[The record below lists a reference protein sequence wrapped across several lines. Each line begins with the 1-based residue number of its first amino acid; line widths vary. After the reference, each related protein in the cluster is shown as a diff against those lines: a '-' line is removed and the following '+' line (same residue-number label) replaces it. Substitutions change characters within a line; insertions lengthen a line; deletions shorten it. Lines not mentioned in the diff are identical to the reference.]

1 MSEEIETG
9 TWYWDRRTRKALR
22 PRQIDDGTVEF
33 TSVWHAEEVDDALDG
48 GALVP
53 LDEIHLDRTE
63 TTFDLIDS
71 FRLSDSG
78 DGESNE
84 RQTDDI
90 ETERDA

>member
-1 MSEEIETG
+1 MSEQLETG

-33 TSVWHAEEVDDALDG
+33 TSVWHADEADDALDSG
-48 GALVP
+48 VLVP
-53 LDEIHLDRTE
+53 LDEIRLDRTE

-71 FRLSDSG
+71 FRFPDSD
-78 DGESNE
+78 DTESNE
-84 RQTDDI
+84 HQTDDS